1 MPKMDTHITLSDG
14 RKLGYRE
21 FGEANGFPVI
31 NNHGGLVC
39 GLDIAPAH
47 EIAKQRGVRLIS
59 PDRPGIALSDL
70 KTGRTLQDW
79 ANDVGELA
87 DQLALEKFALLG
99 WSMGGQYALACAHF
113 LAERVTR
120 TCVIAGCLPLG
131 DAKNFSELNHM
142 DQRLTN
148 MARHHPQNA
157 ELAFKAMGELALHTP
172 SLWNAMSARG
182 LTKSDA
188 DALHQLPGNG
198 LADMAA
204 PALQTADGM
213 VGEYRA
219 WALPWGFAPADLR
232 GAVSIWQGTDDTLV
246 PKQWAETLAREIPNA
261 RLHLIDGAGHFLALT
276 HYDEILTDLIR
287 HD

>member
-1 MPKMDTHITLSDG
+1 M
-14 RKLGYRE
+14 
-21 FGEANGFPVI
+21 
-31 NNHGGLVC
+31 C
-39 GLDIAPAH
+39 GLDIAPAD
-47 EIAKQRGVRLIS
+47 EIAKQRGIRIIS
-59 PDRPGIALSDL
+59 PDRPGVARSDL

-79 ANDVGELA
+79 ANDVRELA

-120 TCVIAGCLPLG
+120 TCVIAGCLPLD
-131 DAKNFSELNHM
+131 DAKNFAELNHM

-148 MARHHPQNA
+148 MARTHPHNA
-157 ELAFKAMGELALHTP
+157 ELAFKAMGELAQHTP

-182 LTKSDA
+182 LAKSDA

-204 PALQTADGM
+204 PALQTANGM
-213 VGEYRA
+213 VEEYRA
-219 WALPWGFAPADLR
+219 WVLPWGFAPADLR
-232 GAVSIWQGTDDTLV
+232 GAVRIWQGTDDTLV

-261 RLHLIDGAGHFLALT
+261 RLHLLDGAGHFLALT
-276 HYDEILTDLIR
+276 RYDKIFADLMET
-287 HD
+287 